1 MPIVRRRL
9 PLKELPRTHN
19 LVPFVGVIHKK
30 AELHFFMTDRLTHVL
45 ARDGEADFS
54 VFCIRGRGSDTC

>member
-1 MPIVRRRL
+1 MTNVRQRL
-9 PLKELPRTHN
+9 NLKELPRTHN
-19 LVPFVGVIHKK
+19 LVPFVGVIHQK
-30 AELHFFMTDRLTHVL
+30 AEPHFCMTDRRTHVL

>member
-1 MPIVRRRL
+1 MTNVRRRL
-9 PLKELPRTHN
+9 PFKELPRTHN

-54 VFCIRGRGSDTC
+54 VFSIRGRGSDTC

>member
-19 LVPFVGVIHKK
+19 LVPFVGVIHQK
-30 AELHFFMTDRLTHVL
+30 AEPHFCMTDRLTHVL
-45 ARDGEADFS
+45 ARDGAADFS
-54 VFCIRGRGSDTC
+54 VFSIRDRGSETF